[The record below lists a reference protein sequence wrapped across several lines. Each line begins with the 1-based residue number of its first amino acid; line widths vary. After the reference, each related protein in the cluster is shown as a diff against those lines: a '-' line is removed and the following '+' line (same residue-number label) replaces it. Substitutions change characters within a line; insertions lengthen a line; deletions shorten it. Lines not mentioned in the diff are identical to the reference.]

1 MPKRALA
8 AIAGFLSTFVI
19 IGIMGMLGGA
29 SAQDSGATPA
39 AGGAVEGHPAHIH
52 SGTCDNLGEV
62 VYPLNNIVT
71 LDAASPGAEAV
82 ASPSLVVVSTPV
94 IAAGQA
100 STVDA
105 ALEDILA
112 ADHAINVHQSPEN
125 IDVYIACGN
134 ITGTVTDGVL
144 IVDLEEL
151 NASGFMGQAALM
163 DNGDGTTTVYMDLIP
178 SNVATPA
185 T

>member
-8 AIAGFLSTFVI
+8 SVAGFLSAFVI
-19 IGIMGMLGGA
+19 IGIMGTLGSV

-39 AGGAVEGHPAHIH
+39 ADGAVEGHPAHIH
-52 SGTCDNLGEV
+52 SGTCDNLGDV

-71 LDAASPGAEAV
+71 LDEASPGAEAV
-82 ASPSLVVVSTPV
+82 ASPSLAVVSTPV

-100 STVDA
+100 TTVEA
-105 ALEDILA
+105 SLEDLLA
-112 ADHAINVHQSPEN
+112 AEHAINVHLSPEN

-144 IVDLEEL
+144 LVDLEEL
-151 NASGFMGQAALM
+151 NASGYMGQARLM